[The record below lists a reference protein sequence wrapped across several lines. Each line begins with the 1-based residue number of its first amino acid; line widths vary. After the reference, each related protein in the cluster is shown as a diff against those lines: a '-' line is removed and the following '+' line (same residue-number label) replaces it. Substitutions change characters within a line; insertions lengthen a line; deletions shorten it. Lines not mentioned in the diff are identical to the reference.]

1 MAFITPRTA
10 ALRWPVLRNFRVITE
25 TSPEQLS
32 LKVPP
37 AEAGPARE
45 NERERWRGR
54 RRRFEGGE
62 NAVLGYALQ
71 KITGEIVAIIAGVRG
86 NVSI

>member
-1 MAFITPRTA
+1 MAFITPRT

-37 AEAGPARE
+37 AEAGPARQD
-45 NERERWRGR
+45 EREGSRG
-54 RRRFEGGE
+54 RRRFEGGG
-62 NAVLGYALQ
+62 NAALGYASQ